1 VISVGV
7 QVKRLLSAFLVA
19 LAVAGAA
26 APALAKKAPPSRAT
40 QARPASPAVP
50 GKPYIAPASFAEA
63 LDRVSKAPDFVG
75 LAVAVVRDGKVE
87 MVKTYGVRMA
97 GTTEPVTP
105 DTVFRL
111 ASLSKAFGATLA
123 AMDVRAGKLAW
134 TDKVVASSPS
144 FKLKNGLEGEVTVE
158 DVLSHRVGLP
168 PFAYDDLLEHGTTP
182 AEILAKYADVKP
194 ACAPHACFNYEN
206 TTYNMIQPILEKVAG
221 QPYAQLVRSRIFDPL
236 GMRTASVGWKS
247 FTSSTNWASPHRRKG
262 DVWVPVPVKEPYY
275 RVPAAGGVNASIM
288 DMTHWL
294 AAQMGSNPQALPP
307 EIVAD
312 LTTMRVATPM
322 EGKRLRSLGWPA
334 RDTGY
339 GLGWRSANY
348 SGTRVVYHSGSV
360 EGFLGWVAYVP
371 DRHVGIVVLS
381 NTSGTRTRRIVPT
394 WLDYE
399 LALPKTDRLGLD
411 ALDALAE
418 GEDEDA
424 GALPEGQ

>member
-1 VISVGV
+1 MKRILSVSFLA
-7 QVKRLLSAFLVA
+7 LLLT
-19 LAVAGAA
+19 GAA
-26 APALAKKAPPSRAT
+26 APALAKPPPARTSQAPPA
-40 QARPASPAVP
+40 APVAA
-50 GKPYIAPASFAEA
+50 GKPYLAPATFAEA
-63 LDRVSKAPDFVG
+63 LDRVSRAPDFVG
-75 LAVAVVRDGKVE
+75 LAVAIVRNGKVE
-87 MVKTYGVRMA
+87 LLKTYGVRMA
-97 GTTEPVTP
+97 GAKEPVTP

-134 TDKVVASSPS
+134 TDKVIAGSPT
-144 FKLKNGLEGEVTVE
+144 FKLKSGLEGEVTVE

-168 PFAYDDLLEHGTTP
+168 PFAYDDLLEHGVTP

-206 TTYNMIQPILEKVAG
+206 TTYNMIQPILEKLAG

-247 FTSSTNWASPHRRKG
+247 LTSSINWAAPHRRKG
-262 DVWVPVPVKEPYY
+262 DAWAPVPVKEPYY
-275 RVPAAGGVNASIM
+275 RVPAAGGVNASIT

-307 EIVAD
+307 EIVAE

-322 EGKRLRSLGWPA
+322 EGKRLRALGWPA

-360 EGFLGWVAYVP
+360 EGFLGWVAWVP

-399 LALPKTDRLGLD
+399 LALPKIDRLGLG
-411 ALDALAE
+411 ALNALADGEE
-418 GEDEDA
+418 GET
-424 GALPEGQ
+424 GMLPEGQ